1 MTGNKTMAEVAQ
13 IPKILIYEEFDGH
26 PIYRKGYKDF
36 LLGLKTVEEIIGTSA
51 LQWFITMILTKFLN
65 RNLSDSYYAGSAEL
79 GIHLSHGNNQSV
91 DIAIYRKEQ
100 IKIGLNSINYSS
112 VPPAVVIEVDIK
124 ADDSDFFLSE
134 SDYFQKKTEKL
145 LRFGVERVIW
155 VTSSTQR
162 VMLADNFEKWV
173 IQTWNQDF
181 ELIDGLTVNLWN
193 LLRENGF
200 EG

>member
-1 MTGNKTMAEVAQ
+1 MAEVMQ

-26 PIYRKGYKDF
+26 PVYRKGYKDF
-36 LLGLKTVEEIIGTSA
+36 LLGLKTVEEIMGTSA

-65 RNLSDSYYAGSAEL
+65 RNLPDTYYAGSAEL
-79 GIHLSHGNNQSV
+79 GIHISKGNNQSV
-91 DIAIYRKEQ
+91 DIAIYRSGQ
-100 IKIGLNSINYSS
+100 IKIGLNSINYSQ
-112 VPPAVVIEVDIK
+112 VPPAVVVEVDIK

-145 LRFGVERVIW
+145 LQFGVERVIW

-162 VMLADNFEKWV
+162 VMVADNLEKWV

-181 ELIDGLTVNLWN
+181 EIIDGLSVNLWN

>member
-1 MTGNKTMAEVAQ
+1 MAEVAN
-13 IPKILIYEEFDGH
+13 IPSILIYEEFDGH

-36 LLGLKTVEEIIGTSA
+36 LLGLKTVEEIMGTSA

-65 RNLSDSYYAGSAEL
+65 RNLPDTYYAGSAEL

-91 DIAIYRKEQ
+91 DIAIYRNGQ
-100 IKIGLNSINYSS
+100 IKIGFDSINYSNI
-112 VPPAVVIEVDIK
+112 PPAVVIEVDIK

-145 LRFGVERVIW
+145 LLFGVERVIW

-162 VMLADNFEKWV
+162 VMIADNLEKWV